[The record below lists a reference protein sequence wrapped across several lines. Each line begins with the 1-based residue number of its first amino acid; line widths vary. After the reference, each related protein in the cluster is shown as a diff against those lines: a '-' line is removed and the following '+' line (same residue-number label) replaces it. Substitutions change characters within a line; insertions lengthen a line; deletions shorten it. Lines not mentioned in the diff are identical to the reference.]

1 MSFNLMNQEVTSIT
15 LFDYLYYLFFFY
27 SIYSHKAIEMER
39 TLSSSSASTLK
50 MTTGSTDCSN
60 NVATTQPSSIPLS
73 GVVKTTTVSSTQF
86 SSNNN
91 NCHIDYL
98 TKLIRKVDEAKGIT
112 IVTSDNFSCDDEND
126 DESTTKNSTNKKLV
140 DSTVVFNKLTIC
152 DTIPRDV
159 SNEKQQEQQQ
169 QVDTSSSEK
178 LPLEKQQPKQQEIQ
192 QNQPITTKFNN
203 MQRMK
208 GIESTL
214 KTTSPNK
221 KNNDDH
227 DSLTTKC
234 DNSVTCV
241 TSLPP
246 HIKILPKT
254 QSLDI
259 DVDDDLSRINNRMSC
274 NVVANSSTAGN
285 SLTQSHSAE
294 LKGTIPKLQASNQ
307 TRPIYPSL
315 NFSPYA
321 SPYSSPRSIRKP
333 LRESRRVSIEQSG
346 SFILLNQ
353 YKLMDEIGQVRWN
366 LNKMQN
372 GNFNTTI

>member
-1 MSFNLMNQEVTSIT
+1 
-15 LFDYLYYLFFFY
+15 
-27 SIYSHKAIEMER
+27 MER

-60 NVATTQPSSIPLS
+60 NVATTQSSSIPLS

-112 IVTSDNFSCDDEND
+112 IVTSDNFPCDDEND

-178 LPLEKQQPKQQEIQ
+178 LPLEKQQPSKQQEIQ

-221 KNNDDH
+221 KNKDDH

-372 GNFNTTI
+372 GNFICQKYFRTQQFRDW